1 VTRLVD
7 LLRAAFQTVALRDPR
22 TGRNLGHLTLS
33 AGVCMSDRAD
43 SALDL
48 ASACERALLEAKS
61 AGGDL
66 VVVYGRG
73 DEVPAGKEWMLYRA
87 S

>member
-1 VTRLVD
+1 MTRLID
-7 LLRAAFQTVALRDPR
+7 LLRATFQTMVLRDPR

-33 AGVCMSDRAD
+33 AGVCMADRAD

-48 ASACERALLEAKS
+48 ASACERALAEAKG
-61 AGGDL
+61 AGGDQ

-73 DEVPAGKEWMLYRA
+73 DEVPAGREWMLYRA
-87 S
+87 